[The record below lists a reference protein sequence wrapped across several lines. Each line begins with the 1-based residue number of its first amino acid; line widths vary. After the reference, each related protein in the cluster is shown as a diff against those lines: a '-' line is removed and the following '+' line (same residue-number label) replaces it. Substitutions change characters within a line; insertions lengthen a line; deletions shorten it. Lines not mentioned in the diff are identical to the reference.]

1 MLSLLL
7 LGLVLTSHTRCCQSI
22 CYDNRNAS
30 ITLTRYKGRYLM
42 RRIPHASNGSFNP
55 FAISNEEA
63 HIVNGNVNNDEKEKQ
78 LKKTINE
85 RDATDSE
92 RLSNPNHFRNY
103 CLSHAGKCS
112 CAVDCFLQRVN
123 ISGSLSMGNDK
134 PKEVLL
140 KSSGQAGNVKED
152 CVLEDETGTS
162 MLHIWEP
169 LLSTLKNGDSYLFTN
184 LTVKN
189 FQGTTFLST
198 SPLTTTSPSTTT
210 LKTLSGPEMLKSPE
224 KEVTAKCIDLV
235 AKLNIFCSCTVCKKK
250 LNDAESFSCATLK
263 CGNCGTRQRAKS
275 VKRQATVRL
284 CITDS
289 ATKEEIWIQA
299 FSDHIEALLVGS
311 DLSLR
316 S

>member
-1 MLSLLL
+1 MSIQLGFNVASLGFHLIIVVFTT
-7 LGLVLTSHTRCCQSI
+7 LVSRS
-22 CYDNRNAS
+22 
-30 ITLTRYKGRYLM
+30 G
-42 RRIPHASNGSFNP
+42 
-55 FAISNEEA
+55 
-63 HIVNGNVNNDEKEKQ
+63 
-78 LKKTINE
+78 
-85 RDATDSE
+85 
-92 RLSNPNHFRNY
+92 FR
-103 CLSHAGKCS
+103 
-112 CAVDCFLQRVN
+112 
-123 ISGSLSMGNDK
+123 
-134 PKEVLL
+134 
-140 KSSGQAGNVKED
+140 SSS
-152 CVLEDETGTS
+152 GTS

-184 LTVKN
+184 LTVRN
-189 FQGTTFLST
+189 FQGSTFLST

-263 CGNCGTRQRAKS
+263 CENCGTRQRAKS

-299 FSDHIEALLVGS
+299 FSRVG
-311 DLSLR
+311 LKPAFKNWWHR
-316 S
+316 SVPYVNWRFTVHVHSANQSYHQSGVF

>member
-1 MLSLLL
+1 MHDSLKHFAETETPVQLKNVVVKET
-7 LGLVLTSHTRCCQSI
+7 GNSIFNQQSAVHQADSADVPFAYTEQAKPETSG
-22 CYDNRNAS
+22 AS
-30 ITLTRYKGRYLM
+30 ISSITVK
-42 RRIPHASNGSFNP
+42 
-55 FAISNEEA
+55 ISEVKNLQQ
-63 HIVNGNVNNDEKEKQ
+63 N
-78 LKKTINE
+78 
-85 RDATDSE
+85 
-92 RLSNPNHFRNY
+92 
-103 CLSHAGKCS
+103 
-112 CAVDCFLQRVN
+112 QRVN

-162 MLHIWEP
+162 VLHIWEP
-169 LLSTLKNGDSYLFTN
+169 LLPTLKNGDSYLFTN
-184 LTVKN
+184 LTVRN
-189 FQGTTFLST
+189 FQGPTFLST

-263 CGNCGTRQRAKS
+263 CENCGTRQRAKS
-275 VKRQATVRL
+275 VKHQATVRL

-299 FSDHIEALLVGS
+299 FSDHIEALLAGS

-316 S
+316 SKTDDIEVYLMSIEDLQFMYNLQTKVITKVVSFKVSNIKEI

>member
-1 MLSLLL
+1 MHDSLKHFAETKTPVQLKNVVVKET
-7 LGLVLTSHTRCCQSI
+7 GNSIFNQQSAVHQADSADVPFAYTEQAKPETSG
-22 CYDNRNAS
+22 AS
-30 ITLTRYKGRYLM
+30 ISSITVK
-42 RRIPHASNGSFNP
+42 
-55 FAISNEEA
+55 ISEVKNLQQ
-63 HIVNGNVNNDEKEKQ
+63 N
-78 LKKTINE
+78 
-85 RDATDSE
+85 
-92 RLSNPNHFRNY
+92 
-103 CLSHAGKCS
+103 
-112 CAVDCFLQRVN
+112 QRVN

-184 LTVKN
+184 LTVRN
-189 FQGTTFLST
+189 FQGSTFLST
-198 SPLTTTSPSTTT
+198 SPLTQQQALLQQHS
-210 LKTLSGPEMLKSPE
+210 KRCQGQKMLKSPE

-235 AKLNIFCSCTVCKKK
+235 AKLNIFCSCTACKKK

-263 CGNCGTRQRAKS
+263 CENCGTRQRAKS

-289 ATKEEIWIQA
+289 VTKEEIWIQG
-299 FSDHIEALLVGS
+299 FSDHIEALLAGS

-316 S
+316 SKTDDIEVYLMSIEDLQFMYNLQTKVITKVVSFKVSNIKEI